1 MKRFCLISFFV
12 FLPVISLSDVFA
24 NVTITCET
32 HTVYGIAEWDS
43 YSLTDTATVSGSAS
57 WPYPVAEA
65 SSSAGGFSVDTM
77 ALGGMGGLGGRP
89 DPPFFQAYAEST
101 YIFEILSDGLTLG
114 FTGGG
119 TGGGAGIESQAG
131 FSFYDMT
138 DCLEI
143 DSQSWVAEYGPYP
156 TTWTL
161 DLEEYYTVNP
171 SHQYQLWIWADSC
184 YYGEGCEFGFTSAL
198 NVSVGSVGSVEI
210 IPGPGS
216 LLLVSIGI
224 GFVTLLRKHRAL

>member
-1 MKRFCLISFFV
+1 
-12 FLPVISLSDVFA
+12 
-24 NVTITCET
+24 
-32 HTVYGIAEWDS
+32 
-43 YSLTDTATVSGSAS
+43 
-57 WPYPVAEA
+57 
-65 SSSAGGFSVDTM
+65 
-77 ALGGMGGLGGRP
+77 MG
-89 DPPFFQAYAEST
+89 DYDFQAYAEST
-101 YIFEILSDGLTLG
+101 YVFESLSDGLTLA

-184 YYGEGCEFGFTSAL
+184 YYGEGCEFGFTSVL
-198 NVSVGSVGSVEI
+198 NVSVGSVEI

-216 LLLVSIGI
+216 LLLGSIGI
-224 GFVTLLRKHRAL
+224 GFVTWLRKHRAL